1 MAQLADHRSKGY
13 GCFKV
18 QGWIWIGCV
27 HRRALVVS
35 CLIFD
40 ISGGSQGFA
49 LPTRLDDL

>member
-1 MAQLADHRSKGY
+1 MAQLANHRYKGY
-13 GCFKV
+13 GYFTV
-18 QGWIWIGCV
+18 QAWIGCV